1 MKLDHIGDLL
11 TALPALRRLRRHFPA
26 ARICLLASV
35 SAPRAFLAGEDCVD
49 ELIEFDF
56 FHARSGL
63 GEKGLTEY
71 DLRALGVPTVG
82 IHSGVVDTAEWG
94 ADRDA
99 GDSHAAQYGVQ
110 PVLSGEA
117 GGLHA

>member
-1 MKLDHIGDLL
+1 
-11 TALPALRRLRRHFPA
+11 
-26 ARICLLASV
+26 V
-35 SAPRAFLAGEDCVD
+35 SAWAFLAGEDCVD

-99 GDSHAAQYGVQ
+99 SDSRAAQYGVQ
-110 PVLSGEA
+110 PCYLVKPEDCMRDMVCLKRLEPA
-117 GGLHA
+117 VVTRIVR